1 MDCGSSLL
9 AIEDQI
15 SKLEQEKLKL
25 EQQELYTEV
34 DNLTRKIA
42 NLRIK
47 LKKKQ
52 IEMLESSHTNEKDL
66 LEKNFQNELSIFN
79 KNWENMI
86 EAYYEKCQND
96 LDEFTKKNQQNMI
109 IERNRLETTLH
120 MFFKPSAALLNM
132 IKCKEKAVKAGKYAD
147 AQTLLNQIEEA
158 KALEENRFA
167 EQKRNAVEQ
176 GLMNFRQAYEKKIQN
191 LKKRHQTGLNELGIQ
206 RIWENDVMLKK
217 YDNLRKDM
225 ENTQQIMK
233 NIHEGKHTTA
243 AGRHHQSPSKTFYST
258 TSSSSPLTARK
269 KNMDS

>member
-1 MDCGSSLL
+1 MDCESSLL

-25 EQQELYTEV
+25 EQQELYSEV
-34 DNLTRKIA
+34 DNLTRKIS

-52 IEMLESSHTNEKDL
+52 IDMLKSSHTNERDL
-66 LEKNFQNELSIFN
+66 LEKNFQSEFSTFN
-79 KNWENMI
+79 KNWDNI
-86 EAYYEKCQND
+86 LEAYYEKCQNE
-96 LDEFTKKNQQNMI
+96 LDEFTKKNQQDMI

-147 AQTLLNQIEEA
+147 AQTLFNQIEEA
-158 KALEENRFA
+158 KAFEENRFA
-167 EQKRNAVEQ
+167 ETKRNAVEQ
-176 GLMNFRQAYEKKIQN
+176 GLVNFRQAYEKKIQN
-191 LKKRHQTGLNELGIQ
+191 LKKRHQTGLNELEIQ
-206 RIWENDVMLKK
+206 RIGENDVLMKK
-217 YDNLRKDM
+217 YENLRREM

-243 AGRHHQSPSKTFYST
+243 AGRHHQSPIKTFYST

-269 KNMDS
+269 KTLDS